1 MKCKKCGFDN
11 KDGALYCSQCGSKIE
26 SSKIENIKKNR
37 IFMIVGIV
45 VVVIAIALAIYFIFI
60 NQEPK
65 KSNYD
70 LALEDADTY
79 IEDMDYQKAEDAY
92 LQAIDI
98 DPKQVDLYLKGNV
111 KSRRSQE
118 DLII

>member
-37 IFMIVGIV
+37 IFMIAGIV

-79 IEDMDYQKAEDAY
+79 IEDMDY
-92 LQAIDI
+92 
-98 DPKQVDLYLKGNV
+98 
-111 KSRRSQE
+111 RRCLFTSY
-118 DLII
+118 